1 MRGLTLLLCAPAL
14 FAQAPGMP
22 FPAFEA
28 WMKAT
33 SVPGYKL
40 MECQKDGAEHTAA
53 FLGATPAKVLMVRCG
68 PLQQFNQY
76 KGMKDSLQNLKESSF
91 RGLKSVSY
99 QLAGMPMLQIELKKH
114 TSFLTLGGAEG
125 TSPAELEKLAIALK
139 VDEKAK

>member
-1 MRGLTLLLCAPAL
+1 MRSIALLLIAPAL
-14 FAQAPGMP
+14 FAQAPGMS
-22 FPAFEA
+22 FSTFEA

-53 FLGATPAKVLMVRCG
+53 FMGAAPEKVLMVRCG
-68 PLQQFNQY
+68 PLRQFDQY
-76 KGMKDSLQNLKESSF
+76 KGMKDALQNLKESTF

-99 QLAGMPMLQIELKKH
+99 QMAGMPLLQIELKKH
-114 TSFLTLGGAEG
+114 ASFLTLGGAEG
-125 TSPAELEKLAIALK
+125 TNPTELEKLATALK